1 MSTLRVLLVIPL
13 LLVAAAFLGISA
25 AIILRGRPL
34 LLRGRLLYWALF
46 VIWAPLAVAMLLVA
60 FSVSEAAMTCIALF
74 QIGAAALI
82 ILAARRAMR
91 GYLIIGISENMFRES
106 LQSAL
111 TRLGLPFQ
119 ESVIGFTLPS
129 LHETLR
135 TSLAPRLGS
144 AQFQMESSGSPE
156 VLAQIA
162 KRVEEHLRAD
172 PEPPS
177 MVAPDLR
184 RGRAH
189 SPGAGGLP
197 GGKVLSAAERW
208 ELPHFGRSMAI
219 VRPGGA
225 ARD

>member
-1 MSTLRVLLVIPL
+1 MAAHAGAAGPGALAVARAEARMLPLSTLRFLLVVPL

-25 AIILRGRPL
+25 SIILRGRPL
-34 LLRGRLLYWALF
+34 LIRGRLLSWALL
-46 VIWAPLAVAMLLVA
+46 VIWAPLALAMLIIA
-60 FSVSEAAMTCIALF
+60 YSVSDVSVACIAVL
-74 QIGAAALI
+74 QIGVAALI

-111 TRLGLPFQ
+111 SRLGLPFQ

-144 AQFQMESSGSPE
+144 AQFQMESPDHPE

-177 MVAPDLR
+177 MVAPLIYGVAGLIVLALAAYQA
-184 RGRAH
+184 GR
-189 SPGAGGLP
+189 
-197 GGKVLSAAERW
+197 
-208 ELPHFGRSMAI
+208 F
-219 VRPGGA
+219 
-225 ARD
+225 